1 MLWRLSK
8 QFATGSNRRFELH
21 KIIRFHPPRTAG
33 IHLVICV
40 LTHIQAVEQIITLQT
55 VVQLTTLS
63 NWIKTD

>member
-40 LTHIQAVEQIITLQT
+40 LTHIQSSGTNHYGSDRRATYNVE
-55 VVQLTTLS
+55 
-63 NWIKTD
+63 